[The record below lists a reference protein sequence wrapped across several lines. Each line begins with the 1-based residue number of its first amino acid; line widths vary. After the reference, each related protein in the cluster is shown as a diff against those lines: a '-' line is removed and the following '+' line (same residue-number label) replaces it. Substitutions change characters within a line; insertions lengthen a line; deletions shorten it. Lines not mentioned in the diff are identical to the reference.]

1 MSTLSVS
8 NITDGTDTV
17 ETGYVVNG
25 SAKAWVNMNGQGT
38 IAIRDSMNVASL
50 TDVGTG
56 QQRSNYTNAMSSA
69 DYSVS
74 LAAGNNIGVN
84 FEMHITLADGNINA
98 SYVQW
103 FTSTGSGTSLYD
115 NSHVFSQSF
124 GDLA

>member
-1 MSTLSVS
+1 MSTLNVS
-8 NITDGTDTV
+8 NISDGTDTV

-38 IAIRDSMNVASL
+38 VAIRDSMNVASL

-56 QQRSNYTNAMSSA
+56 HQRVNYTSAMSSA
-69 DYSVS
+69 NYSIG
-74 LAAGNNIGVN
+74 LAANNNIGVN
-84 FEMHITLADGNINA
+84 FEMDITLADGQINS

-103 FTSTGSGTSLYD
+103 FTSTGSGTVLYD